1 MRYLSLA
8 CALLWAGTLYYL
20 SDQPGMD
27 IPPLF
32 SHQDKVMHVVAY
44 ALLGIFC
51 MGILPKSTTGYRPA
65 QLWVVTAL
73 TGVYGL
79 LDEYHQSFIPG
90 RFSSLGDVIADL
102 AGGFLGALFVY
113 LLARRLARRNMP
125 MAGSE

>member
-20 SDQPGMD
+20 SDQPGMA
-27 IPPLF
+27 ITPLF

-44 ALLGIFC
+44 ALLGIFS
-51 MGILPKSTTGYRPA
+51 MGVLPKSTAGYRPA
-65 QLWVVTAL
+65 QLWIVTAL

-90 RFSSLGDVIADL
+90 RFASLGDVIADL

-113 LLARRLARRNMP
+113 LLAQRLARRNH
-125 MAGSE
+125 ADDT

>member
-20 SDQPGMD
+20 SDQPGLD
-27 IPPLF
+27 IAPLF
-32 SHQDKVMHVVAY
+32 SHQDKAMHVVAY
-44 ALLGIFC
+44 ALLGIFI
-51 MGILPKSTTGYRPA
+51 MGVLPKSTTGYRPA

-102 AGGFLGALFVY
+102 TGGFLGALFVY
-113 LLARRLARRNMP
+113 LLARRLARRDRAEDM
-125 MAGSE
+125 

>member
-1 MRYLSLA
+1 MRFLSLA

-20 SDQPGMD
+20 SDQPGLD
-27 IPPLF
+27 IAPLF
-32 SHQDKVMHVVAY
+32 DHQDKVMHVVAY

-51 MGILPKSTTGYRPA
+51 MGALQKSTAGYRPV
-65 QLWVVTAL
+65 QLWAVTAL

-102 AGGFLGALFVY
+102 AGGFLGALFIY
-113 LLARRLARRNMP
+113 LLARRLARRDP
-125 MAGSE
+125 ADGR